1 MNLLQVI
8 RDLRGEVQRLEA
20 RIPQESES
28 MQGDKEKSERLAI
41 AAKKQAL
48 GHVTI

>member
-1 MNLLQVI
+1 MQVI

-20 RIPQESES
+20 RISQESKS

-41 AAKKQAL
+41 GAKKEAE
-48 GHVTI
+48 TFA